1 MGHICP
7 IPVLLDQSMLF
18 KTISCFFDKQFILCH
33 MSKTLKNKY
42 ANVDLIILQFL
53 FQIRIV
59 SVVICGSYL
68 ILFSW
73 G

>member
-1 MGHICP
+1 MSHSI
-7 IPVLLDQSMLF
+7 LLDQSTLL
-18 KTISCFFDKQFILCH
+18 KRISCFFDKQFIPCH